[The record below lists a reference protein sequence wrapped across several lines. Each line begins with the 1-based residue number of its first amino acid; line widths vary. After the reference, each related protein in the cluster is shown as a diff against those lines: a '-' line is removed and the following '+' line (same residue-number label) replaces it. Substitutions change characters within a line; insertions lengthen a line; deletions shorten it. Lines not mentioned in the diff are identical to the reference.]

1 MGHSLRTK
9 IMTGVIALLLLFAA
23 ALAIT
28 LYMVKDSDDEVSGIL
43 EYHMP
48 ILTRINSL
56 DVITYEIEVIA
67 HRLMDETKP
76 SQKRIEE
83 IHARSQ
89 KCRQEIA
96 SIFEETKGLS
106 ETGSKTPVTIWRIA
120 WQWRGWWERSIR

>member
-1 MGHSLRTK
+1 VTLSAFSVNFIFMGHSLRTK
-9 IMTGVIALLLLFAA
+9 IMTGVIALLLLFAV

-67 HRLMDETKP
+67 HRLMDEKNP
-76 SQKRIEE
+76 SQNRIEE

-96 SIFEETKGLS
+96 SIFEETKRLS
-106 ETGSKTPVTIWRIA
+106 EA
-120 WQWRGWWERSIR
+120 